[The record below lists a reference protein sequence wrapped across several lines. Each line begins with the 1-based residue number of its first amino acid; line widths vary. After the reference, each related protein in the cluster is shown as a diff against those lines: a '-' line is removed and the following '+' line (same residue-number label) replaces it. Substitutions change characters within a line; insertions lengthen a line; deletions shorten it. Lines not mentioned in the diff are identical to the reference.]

1 MRAVM
6 SVGQLTNDGLVANS
20 VRFDSQAHNEP
31 AVNTT
36 AATVALSHEIE
47 IDESHRVLNSPAPG
61 GCGCNCRRLVVR
73 QAAART
79 PPGVRSWHDQ
89 ALSRRFRRRTG
100 FQERTQAGRQ
110 RRDLRL

>member
-1 MRAVM
+1 M
-6 SVGQLTNDGLVANS
+6 SLGQLTNDDLVANQ

-61 GCGCNCRRLVVR
+61 GGHAFYVANSRHGGGDMWLNMDDHKHVSMAIWVGIPDDP
-73 QAAART
+73 ATART
-79 PPGVRSWHDQ
+79 
-89 ALSRRFRRRTG
+89 RT
-100 FQERTQAGRQ
+100 RARA
-110 RRDLRL
+110 RNH